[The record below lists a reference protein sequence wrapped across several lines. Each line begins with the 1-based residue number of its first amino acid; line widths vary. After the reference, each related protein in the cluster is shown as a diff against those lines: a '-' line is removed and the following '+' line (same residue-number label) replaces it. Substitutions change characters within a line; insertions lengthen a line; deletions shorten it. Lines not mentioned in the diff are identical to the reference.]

1 MGCGPAHRAG
11 KPKKK
16 GAPLKTTQTELDKRK
31 EAVMASLPLMS
42 AFQEIAYFDAG
53 ERLRFINTPH
63 REGFSQSVAERADR
77 TMKDVLGS
85 EEYAKRKPQIDAALR
100 GQRVAFERRV
110 TGNGLG
116 HHLQIDYVPE
126 FGAAGQVIGIFAL
139 AQDITRR
146 KQNEERLVSAAL
158 HDPLTGLANRQLL
171 ADRVSRAIAHAR
183 RNRSAPA
190 VVYLDLDG
198 FKEVNDTLGHD
209 AGDRLLQMVAQR
221 LVAAVREVDTVARVG
236 GDEFVIALWQV
247 NGAGDAASV
256 ASKLI
261 RTVSRRCEVGGRT
274 IKITVS
280 AGIGIYPA
288 HGEDAATL
296 LKSADLALHEAK
308 HSGKNAYRVFDG
320 EPLQQQRNYLLA
332 ARPFVRIG
340 SNR

>member
-1 MGCGPAHRAG
+1 M
-11 KPKKK
+11 
-16 GAPLKTTQTELDKRK
+16 E
-31 EAVMASLPLMS
+31 E
-42 AFQEIAYFDAG
+42 
-53 ERLRFINTPH
+53 
-63 REGFSQSVAERADR
+63 
-77 TMKDVLGS
+77 VLGR
-85 EEYAKRKPQIDAALR
+85 EEYAKRKPHIEAALR
-100 GQRVAFERRV
+100 GQRVTFERRMS
-110 TGNGLG
+110 GNGHG

-126 FGAAGQVIGIFAL
+126 FDDAGQVIGIFAL

-171 ADRVSRAIAHAR
+171 ADRVSLAIAHAR
-183 RNRSAPA
+183 RNQSALA

-198 FKEVNDTLGHD
+198 FKEVNDRLGHD
-209 AGDRLLQMVAQR
+209 AGDRLLEMVAQR

-247 NGAGDAASV
+247 KGAGDAARV

-261 RTVSRRCEVGGRT
+261 KTVSKQYEVGERM
-274 IKITVS
+274 IKITIS

-320 EPLQQQRNYLLA
+320 EPLRQRRGHLPA
-332 ARPFVRIG
+332 VRAFARVSG
-340 SNR
+340 